1 MLTLYHAP
9 NSRSSTV
16 VQLLR
21 EMGIADRIE
30 IRNVSIRRM
39 GGAGAPDPANPH
51 PEGKVP
57 YLIDGD
63 ARVRERG
70 AIILY
75 LTDLFPESDMGRA
88 IGHPQRGEYLSWL
101 FYYQG
106 IVEPVVTI
114 QFAGVKNPF
123 FDDNFRDYT
132 TMLTRLDEALS
143 DRPWLLGNAPSA
155 VDLLIAGPFAKFAT
169 MLPPMPAAMAAW
181 VERYRELPSTRW
193 IDAEDATEDPAT

>member
-1 MLTLYHAP
+1 MLTVYHAP

-16 VQLLR
+16 VQLLH
-21 EMGIADRIE
+21 EMGIADRVD

-39 GGAGAPDPANPH
+39 GGAGAADPANPH

-57 YLIDGD
+57 YLVDGD
-63 ARVRERG
+63 VQVRERG

-75 LTDLFPESDMGRA
+75 LTDAFPGSDMGRPV
-88 IGHPQRGEYLSWL
+88 GHPQRGAYLSWL

-106 IVEPVVTI
+106 IVEPVVSI
-114 QFAGVKNPF
+114 QFAGVDHPF
-123 FDDNFRDYT
+123 FHDNFRDYP
-132 TMLTRLDEALS
+132 TMLARIDKALS
-143 DRPWLLGNAPSA
+143 DRPWLLGDAPSA

-169 MLPPMPAAMAAW
+169 MLPVMPPAMSAW

-193 IDAEDATEDPAT
+193 IDAEDAAA